1 MAEEISNNKTIAK
14 NTLFL
19 YFRMMFTMLVSL
31 YTSRV
36 NLSVLGIEDNGIYQV
51 VGGVVAMFSF
61 LNSSLS
67 GATSRFLT
75 YELGRGDKERLSK
88 TFASALNIHI
98 FVAIIVF
105 FLAETV
111 GLWFLENKLVIPDE
125 RMDAARIVYQVSI
138 IASMISITQVPYNAS
153 IISHEKMGVFAYMGI
168 LDVSL
173 KLLICY
179 MLYITPFDRLITF
192 GVLVLT
198 VTILLQMIYRLY
210 CIKHFEECH
219 FKLYRDK
226 TIIKPI
232 LSFEG

>member
-111 GLWFLENKLVIPDE
+111 
-125 RMDAARIVYQVSI
+125 
-138 IASMISITQVPYNAS
+138 
-153 IISHEKMGVFAYMGI
+153 
-168 LDVSL
+168 
-173 KLLICY
+173 
-179 MLYITPFDRLITF
+179 
-192 GVLVLT
+192 
-198 VTILLQMIYRLY
+198 
-210 CIKHFEECH
+210 
-219 FKLYRDK
+219 
-226 TIIKPI
+226 
-232 LSFEG
+232 